1 MCGCPLLVY
10 CGASGGPCKSVTAEK
25 AKSGRVSGGRP
36 SKGWADEQVVG
47 GRVSGGPCKQGAV
60 HAGRG
65 PGKRVFSLRSRVA
78 RNVPAVGVPPG
89 LPCDIAS
96 AVPVFVDAGSLVPIT
111 VSMHHRG
118 ASTNYVSAVPR
129 RPSNRLQHRRMK
141 RTGEHPKPLSRARK
155 PPTPGPPPTM

>member
-1 MCGCPLLVY
+1 M
-10 CGASGGPCKSVTAEK
+10 GGR
-25 AKSGRVSGGRP
+25 RVSGGRT
-36 SKGWADEQVVG
+36 SKRGAVQAG
-47 GRVSGGPCKQGAV
+47 GRAS
-60 HAGRG
+60 RG

-78 RNVPAVGVPPG
+78 RNVPAVGVPLG

-96 AVPVFVDAGSLVPIT
+96 AVPVFVDAGSLVPNT

-118 ASTNYVSAVPR
+118 ASTHYVSAVPR

-141 RTGEHPKPLSRARK
+141 RTGEHPKPLSRGRK